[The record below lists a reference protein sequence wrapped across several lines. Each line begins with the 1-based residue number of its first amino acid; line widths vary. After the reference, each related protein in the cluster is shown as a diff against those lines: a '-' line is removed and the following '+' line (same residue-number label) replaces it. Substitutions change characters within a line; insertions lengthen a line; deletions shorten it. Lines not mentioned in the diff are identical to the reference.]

1 MLINATDEG
10 SSVAYNVAYGTNGTA
25 EIMGASVTATSFVIY
40 SLTRETAYSFLAT
53 ASDASGN
60 ANTSPITLTVTTI
73 SDLITD
79 CAGQTDEYANTFETL
94 ASGADI
100 RVTVTLLNTVD
111 GLVDILVIGN
121 YYGVEIEITRYDAGN
136 ELVLLGRV
144 EVILLQ

>member
-1 MLINATDEG
+1 MLLNATDEG
-10 SSVAYNVAYGTNGTA
+10 SNVTYHVAYGTNGTA
-25 EIMGASVTATSFVIY
+25 QITGASDTTTSFVI
-40 SLTRETAYSFLAT
+40 SGLTPETAYSFLVT

-60 ANTSPITLTVTTI
+60 ENASPITVTATTI
-73 SDLITD
+73 LDPSTD